1 MRHKDLPAC
10 ESAEAAVVGSM
21 LDTID
26 DNIPLVIAHLG
37 ESESVFYN
45 NTCREWFKTI
55 CDMYRRKEF
64 IRFDTVVKKMEMM
77 GKPQAL
83 WGGAEAYKIAK
94 EATIS
99 EYIPQY
105 SAQILDCH
113 SRRCAIQSFRVATT
127 RLHDMT
133 EPIDEIRTQIED
145 SIFNA
150 FTSDAREKPESISG
164 LASAEVKRLIEIDQH
179 THHAGVRTGIDT
191 LDDVVLPLRAGN
203 YMIIAARPSVGKTT
217 IGCNIAL
224 NAAREGASVLFFSLE
239 MTKAEMANK
248 FVQIASGVNTAGIER
263 SRGCMKTHQDH
274 LLEAERELQHRKIHI
289 DDKSMTT
296 PGEMKSKAKLIRS
309 RHGLDLVIIDYIQL
323 MDVKGSESRN
333 VAVSSISREIKAMAK
348 ELGVPVIVL
357 AQLSREG
364 DARPELKHLR
374 ESGSLEQDCDIAVLL
389 WRNGDVNQRYITAIV
404 AKQRSGPVGEACV
417 FFDRERQL
425 FLAVDHD
432 GRPVEYA
439 PKRNDDWDPMP
450 ELSYTEEDDTPF

>member
-1 MRHKDLPAC
+1 MKLRD
-10 ESAEAAVVGSM
+10 
-21 LDTID
+21 
-26 DNIPLVIAHLG
+26 IA
-37 ESESVFYN
+37 
-45 NTCREWFKTI
+45 R
-55 CDMYRRKEF
+55 
-64 IRFDTVVKKMEMM
+64 
-77 GKPQAL
+77 
-83 WGGAEAYKIAK
+83 
-94 EATIS
+94 
-99 EYIPQY
+99 
-105 SAQILDCH
+105 
-113 SRRCAIQSFRVATT
+113 
-127 RLHDMT
+127 
-133 EPIDEIRTQIED
+133 PIDEIRTQIED

-239 MTKAEMANK
+239 MTKVEMANK

-309 RHGLDLVIIDYIQL
+309 KHGLDLVIIDYIQL

-348 ELGVPVIVL
+348 DLGVPVIVL